1 LNYTTWAKPVSSKH
15 RLPHDEHPKMIR
27 AILLQY
33 LLDCGSPPQANWSGW
48 REEQQH
54 TLPIGSTI
62 KLPCKL
68 VEIAFVE
75 GCQLASCW
83 PPEIPTDQQHGD
95 KCGERQHVLNLL
107 ISHVSPS
114 KKTCDHLRE
123 KNDQKDDGSRYPQH
137 GGTQRA
143 VLPALLAPTI

>member
-1 LNYTTWAKPVSSKH
+1 
-15 RLPHDEHPKMIR
+15 M
-27 AILLQY
+27 ILLQY
-33 LLDCGSPPQANWSGW
+33 LLDCGSPPQANCSSRGEKEHHSLVIS
-48 REEQQH
+48 R
-54 TLPIGSTI
+54 TI
-62 KLPCKL
+62 KLLCKL
-68 VEIAFVE
+68 GEVAFLE

-83 PPEIPTDQQHGD
+83 SPEIAADHEHGD